1 MTEIPNVIRLN
12 LLLVAIV
19 AGMFLIG
26 LFFDR
31 FVYKKFKKIA
41 KRTKWKGDEI
51 IVQSLRRKFSL
62 WFPLAGLYVGIYYL
76 FPDLVISNIL
86 CKAVLAVFILSA
98 TLVCGEIAGGF
109 ISLYSERVK
118 SIFPSTSLLANL
130 AKGLILFFGILF
142 ILQVFG
148 ISITPLLTAFGI
160 GGLAVAL
167 ALQDTLA
174 NLFSGLH
181 IVLSRQIRPGDYVKL
196 STGEKGYVTDINWRN
211 TTIRQ
216 LPNNMVVIPN
226 SKLASAIITNYHLP
240 EKELAVKVEV
250 GVSYDSDLEKVEK
263 VTIDVAKEVLKNIP
277 GGVPNFEP
285 FIRYHTFG
293 ESSIN
298 FTVILRAK
306 EFVDQYLIKHEFI
319 KKLHKRYKKEKI
331 VIPFP
336 IRTVY
341 LQNSKR
347 ASNKL

>member
-1 MTEIPNVIRLN
+1 MIMIEIPNVVRLS
-12 LLLVAIV
+12 LILGAIV
-19 AGMFLIG
+19 VGTFFIG

-31 FVYKKFKKIA
+31 FVYKKLKKVA

-51 IVQSLRRKFSL
+51 IVQALRRKFSL
-62 WFPLAGLYVGIYYL
+62 WLPLAGLYVGIYYL
-76 FPDLVISNIL
+76 FPNQNVSSLF
-86 CKAVLAVFILSA
+86 CKAILAVFIFSA
-98 TLVCGEIAGGF
+98 TLVCGEIGGGF
-109 ISLYSERVK
+109 ISLYSEKVK
-118 SIFPSTSLLANL
+118 NIFPSTSLLANL
-130 AKGLILFFGILF
+130 AKGLILFFGVLF

-181 IVLSRQIRPGDYVKL
+181 IVLSRQIKPGDYVKL

-226 SKLASAIITNYHLP
+226 SKLASAVITNYHLP
-240 EKELAVKVEV
+240 EKELAVKIDV
-250 GVSYDSDLEKVEK
+250 GVSYDSDLEKVER
-263 VTIDVAKEVLKNIP
+263 VTIDVAKDVLKNIP
-277 GGVPNFEP
+277 GGVSNFEP

-293 ESSIN
+293 EFSIN

-306 EFVDQYLIKHEFI
+306 EFTDQYLIKHEFI
-319 KKLHKRYKKEKI
+319 KELRKRYKKEKI

-336 IRTVY
+336 VRTVY
-341 LQNSKR
+341 LQSQKNFK
-347 ASNKL
+347 

>member
-1 MTEIPNVIRLN
+1 MTEIPNIIRLN
-12 LLLVAIV
+12 LLLAAIV

-31 FVYKKFKKIA
+31 FVYEKFKKIA

-51 IVQSLRRKFSL
+51 IVQSLRGKFSL

-76 FPDLVISNIL
+76 FPNLAISNIL

-130 AKGLILFFGILF
+130 AKGLILFFGVLF

-181 IVLSRQIRPGDYVKL
+181 IVLSHQIKPGDYVKL

-240 EKELAVKVEV
+240 EKELAVKIEV
-250 GVSYDSDLEKVEK
+250 GVSYDSDLEKVER
-263 VTIDVAKEVLKNIP
+263 VTIDVAKDVLKNIP

-341 LQNSKR
+341 LRNNKRTSK
-347 ASNKL
+347 KL

>member
-1 MTEIPNVIRLN
+1 MTEIPNIIRLN
-12 LLLVAIV
+12 LLLAAIV
-19 AGMFLIG
+19 VGMFLIG

-76 FPDLVISNIL
+76 FPGLVISNIL

-98 TLVCGEIAGGF
+98 TLVCGEITGGF
-109 ISLYSERVK
+109 IFLYSEKVK
-118 SIFPSTSLLANL
+118 NILPSTSLLPNL

-174 NLFSGLH
+174 NLFAGLH
-181 IVLSRQIRPGDYVKL
+181 IVLSRQIKPGDYVKL

-240 EKELAVKVEV
+240 EKELAVKIEV
-250 GVSYDSDLEKVEK
+250 GVSYDSDLEKVER
-263 VTIDVAKEVLKNIP
+263 VTIDVAKDVLKNIP

-341 LQNSKR
+341 LRNSKR
-347 ASNKL
+347 TSNKL